1 MARKRRTRQ
10 HVIEE
15 MGVNFLERQ
24 VLRRGHQLQ
33 RPSLRE
39 YGCDATMFHFTEYG
53 EIEDGEVRFQVKATD
68 ILEIVD
74 NARSVI
80 CRVDAAHVQYWYW
93 QPSPFVV
100 VQYHAAK
107 ERGFWLHLQP
117 HVDRR
122 PQLLAPQRKSVS
134 LRIPVSNTL
143 TVRAIDRFRQ
153 ISADDAR
160 RRRDL
165 R

>member
-39 YGCDATMFHFTEYG
+39 YGCDATMFHFAKNG

-68 ILEIVD
+68 TLKIVD
-74 NARSVI
+74 SGRSVS
-80 CRVDAAHVQYWYW
+80 CRVEVAHVQYWYW
-93 QPSPFVV
+93 QTPPFVL
-100 VQYHAAK
+100 VQYDAVK
-107 ERGFWLHLQP
+107 ERAFWFHLQ
-117 HVDRR
+117 HYVDSQPR
-122 PQLLAPQRKSVS
+122 LLAPQRKSAT
-134 LRIPVSNTL
+134 LRIPMSNAL
-143 TVRAIDRFRQ
+143 TIRAVDRFRQ
-153 ISADDAR
+153 ISLYDVQQR
-160 RRRDL
+160 RNL